1 MATLNPR
8 RSSSDG
14 PRLYCKATWLRGVS
28 PDPRRSSAHAH
39 RRERQSWRRSRPRLE
54 RELREASFKIADFGK
69 FFPPHTQRSEKSSR
83 NDNSP
88 AFIKWS
94 PTTAIGVINYAHNHG
109 R

>member
-1 MATLNPR
+1 MATLNTR

-54 RELREASFKIADFGK
+54 RELSEPSFKIADFGK
-69 FFPPHTQRSEKSSR
+69 FFLLILSVRKNRPEMTIALLSLSGRLPQRS
-83 NDNSP
+83 
-88 AFIKWS
+88 A
-94 PTTAIGVINYAHNHG
+94 
-109 R
+109 